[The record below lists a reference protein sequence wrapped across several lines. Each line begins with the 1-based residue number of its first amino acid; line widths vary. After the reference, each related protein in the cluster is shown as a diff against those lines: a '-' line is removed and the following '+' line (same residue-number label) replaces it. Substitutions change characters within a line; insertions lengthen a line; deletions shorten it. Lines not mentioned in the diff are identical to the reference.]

1 MDGETNL
8 IMVGRSNLLNAAIE
22 EIKNIYNIYKTNF

>member
-8 IMVGRSNLLNAAIE
+8 IMVGRSNLLNTAIE